1 MIASILAIGDEL
13 LSGQIVDTNSPHL
26 ADTLRSEGIEVV
38 STFAVGDDP
47 SAIRAALHR
56 ALSDADV
63 VLTTGGLGP
72 TPDDVTT
79 AAVAEIVGTG
89 LELHPPSLVRI
100 EARFRNRGL
109 EMPASNRKQAMLPAG
124 STVIPN
130 ELGTAPGFICR
141 LTMNGRSGIIAS
153 LPGVPREMEA
163 MARESVIPT
172 LRAGGAG
179 PRFASRVFSVFGLSE
194 SALAER
200 LAGLIAP
207 EEGRLAFRA
216 AFPRLHARVTLTGS
230 STADLEGR
238 LGRVEEEVRRRLG
251 DHLYATGDVGLEEA
265 MGALLR
271 ERGLTLAVAESCTG
285 GLIGH
290 RITDVP
296 GSSAYFLGG
305 VVAYADS
312 AKLELLG
319 VPAAT
324 LEVHGAVSREA
335 AEEMA
340 TGARAAFGSSLGL
353 ATTGIA
359 GPDGGTSAKP
369 VGTVCVA
376 LAWETGSWSRRY
388 DLGSRERDWVKGL
401 TAQLA
406 LDSVRRWLIDS
417 LPD

>member
-13 LSGQIVDTNSPHL
+13 LSGQIVDTNSPFL
-26 ADTLRSEGIEVV
+26 ADALRAEGIEVV
-38 STFAVGDDP
+38 STFAVADDE
-47 SAIRAALHR
+47 SAIRAALDR

-79 AAVAEIVGTG
+79 AAVASFAGIG
-89 LELHPPSLVRI
+89 LELHSPSLALI

-109 EMPASNRKQAMLPAG
+109 EMPPSNRKQAMLPAG

-130 ELGTAPGFICR
+130 ELGSAPGFICR
-141 LTMNGRSGIIAS
+141 LTRDGRSAVIAS

-163 MARESVIPT
+163 MARESVIPA
-172 LRAGGAG
+172 LRAGGTG
-179 PRFASRVFSVFGLSE
+179 QRFASRAFSIFGLSE

-200 LAGLIAP
+200 LDDLIAP
-207 EEGRLAFRA
+207 DEGRLSFRA
-216 AFPRLHARVTLTGS
+216 AFPRLHARVTLRGS
-230 STADLEGR
+230 STAELERR
-238 LGRVEEEVRRRLG
+238 LGSAEEEVRRRLG
-251 DHLYATGDVGLEEA
+251 EHLYATGDVGLEEA
-265 MGALLR
+265 MGELLR

-296 GSSAYFLGG
+296 GSSGYFLGG
-305 VVAYADS
+305 LVAYADS
-312 AKLELLG
+312 AKLGLLG
-319 VPAAT
+319 VSAAT
-324 LEVHGAVSREA
+324 LEAHGAVSRET

-340 TGARAAFGSSLGL
+340 TGARAAFGSDLGL

-359 GPDGGTSAKP
+359 GPGGGTSAKP

-376 LAWETGSWSRRY
+376 LAWETGTWSRRY
-388 DLGSRERDWVKGL
+388 DLGARERDWVKGL

-406 LDSVRRWLIDS
+406 LDSVRRWLIGT
-417 LPD
+417 LPE